1 MDINFWENKDKK
13 IIKYDLFSEQAET
26 IAKEVFSEKD
36 NKKNNPT
43 QLRKF
48 YDEVLRFDSILKT
61 IPQDKQTEEFNK
73 ILPYLMML
81 NSKAAYAEA
90 RDLVSKKFKEFISKS
105 LSQVKTKDDFEAFS
119 GLFEAFMGFYKY
131 NVEVVKTPPQ
141 QQGQQNFQSQNRPH
155 QGQGYR
161 GGNRR

>member
-1 MDINFWENKDKK
+1 MNINFWENKDKK
-13 IIKYDLFSEQAET
+13 ILMSDLFSEQAKT
-26 IAKEVFSEKD
+26 IADEVFSEKD

-48 YDEVLRFDSILKT
+48 YDEVLRFSSILKT
-61 IPQDKQTEEFNK
+61 LPTDKQTEEFNK
-73 ILPYLMML
+73 MLPYLMML

-90 RDLVSKKFKEFISKS
+90 RELVSKKFREFISKS
-105 LSQVKTKDDFEAFS
+105 LLQIKTKDDFEAFA

-141 QQGQQNFQSQNRPH
+141 LYQQGQQ
-155 QGQGYR
+155 QGRYHGQTH
-161 GGNRR
+161 RR

>member
-1 MDINFWENKDKK
+1 MNINFWENKDKK
-13 IIKYDLFSEQAET
+13 ILMPDLFSEQAKT
-26 IAKEVFSEKD
+26 IADEVFSEKD

-48 YDEVLRFDSILKT
+48 YDEVLRFNSILKT
-61 IPQDKQTEEFNK
+61 LPADKQSEEFNK
-73 ILPYLMML
+73 MLPYLMML

-105 LSQVKTKDDFEAFS
+105 LSQIKTKDDFEAFS

-141 QQGQQNFQSQNRPH
+141 SHQQGRH
-155 QGQGYR
+155 HGQAH
-161 GGNRR
+161 RR